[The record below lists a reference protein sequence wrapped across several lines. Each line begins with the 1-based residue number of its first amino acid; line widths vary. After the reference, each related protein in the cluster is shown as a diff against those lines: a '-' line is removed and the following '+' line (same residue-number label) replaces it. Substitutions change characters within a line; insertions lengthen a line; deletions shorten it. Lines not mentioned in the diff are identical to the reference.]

1 MQNEDQK
8 PQKEDRREIDYRGQG
23 ALKAY
28 NARESEI
35 SYLASKRILTQ
46 LETEC
51 AERYRFYY
59 ERSLLVSRGNDL
71 VTEYGCRID
80 GSKSISSGEG
90 RLDAI
95 KELNRVHTAI
105 GERYIPLL
113 FDICGVGYTIKQFST
128 KTGISPRKVSR
139 MLKEAL
145 SMAMYPLGLKSEPHT
160 IR

>member
-1 MQNEDQK
+1 MQNEDK
-8 PQKEDRREIDYRGQG
+8 RLIEYRGQG

-35 SYLASKRILTQ
+35 SYLASKKILTQ

-51 AERYRFYY
+51 AERYRYYY

-71 VTEYGCRID
+71 ITEYGCRID

-90 RLDAI
+90 RPI
-95 KELNRVHTAI
+95 
-105 GERYIPLL
+105 L
-113 FDICGVGYTIKQFST
+113 FDICGVGYTIKQFSN
-128 KTGISPRKVSR
+128 KTGIGPRKVSR

-145 SMAMYPLGLKSEPHT
+145 SMAMYPLGLKSNPNT